1 MSIKKALDG
10 RSCAGMVHAR
20 GLAVFCARVTRGGW
34 AARGLLMATLL
45 LQVGVVIAGT
55 VIPLPD
61 GTVYESTLPVVY
73 IDTKNGEPVKEK
85 DTVLDATMKIVG
97 NNVFGGFDKALY
109 DGAITIKGRGN
120 STWFKPKKPYKIKLD
135 KKTDLFGFGKN
146 KHWVLLANYFDVSLL
161 RNKFAYD
168 LSAQLGMVSMQSTWV
183 DVVLNGTFLGN
194 YQFCEH
200 VRVGSSRIDIFDWDD
215 VIGDGDEKN
224 LSHLTDDPSIDIT
237 GGYLFELSEEY
248 DEISKF
254 KTQTGLKVMVKT
266 PEYIRT
272 NAKMFNY
279 VKAYWQGLEES
290 WLSPNKRDSAGVG
303 LGEYADINSMVSF
316 WLVNEIMCNG
326 DAAKKSRYAYKDV
339 RGKMVFGPVWD
350 FDWVHEIPDL
360 PYLSQ
365 WASYWRITRT
375 ADVAGIFK
383 YWLTDAEFRR
393 KAMESYGKI
402 RGYLADA
409 VSPGGLIDQY
419 LDYIGASGDINS
431 SMWSFNRGFRRDA
444 EVMRTL
450 LAYRIQWLDARFA
463 NEQELERSTSI
474 MSGVS
479 VVPKGTFTGTKKVEY
494 KGRVLNGDTPVG
506 LLALKAGKANA
517 KGVCNVSGTY
527 TGLDG
532 KNLTIRKFKMS
543 KGRTPALSISKI
555 KGPLLFVANF
565 DDTSFAGTLGAWG
578 IESTDGVRKLA
589 DGKFKFEIMGDFPK
603 SVKGF
608 EVDVSRLPKAE
619 PITVKGRKCFVR
631 KVSQGNLSNLKL
643 SFNNRKGTF
652 SGRFKVYAAKGKKKK
667 VLSAKVVGIITGGCG
682 YGQASISNVGTFKVM
697 ISPVEE

>member
-1 MSIKKALDG
+1 MSTKKALDG
-10 RSCAGMVHAR
+10 RSCARKVHRA
-20 GLAVFCARVTRGGW
+20 ARV
-34 AARGLLMATLL
+34 LLIAMLL
-45 LQVGVVIAGT
+45 LQVVVVIAGT

-73 IDTKNGEPVKEK
+73 IDTENGAPIKEK
-85 DTVLDATMKIVG
+85 NTVLNATMKIVG
-97 NNVFGGFDKALY
+97 NNVFGGFDKTLY

-120 STWFKPKKPYKIKLD
+120 STWHKPKKPYKIKLD

-146 KHWVLLANYFDVSLL
+146 KHWVLLANYFDASLL

-168 LSAQLGMVSMQSTWV
+168 LSAQLGMVSMKSTWV
-183 DVVLNGTFLGN
+183 DVVLNGTFVGN

-215 VIGDGDEKN
+215 VIGDGDETN

-248 DEISKF
+248 DEASKF

-266 PEYIRT
+266 PEYIKT
-272 NAKMFNY
+272 NARMFKY

-290 WLSPNKRDSAGVG
+290 WLAPDKRDSAGVG
-303 LGEYADINSMVSF
+303 LGEYADVDSMVSF

-339 RGKMVFGPVWD
+339 GGKMVFGPVWD

-402 RGYLADA
+402 RGYLVES

-431 SMWSFNRGFRRDA
+431 SMWSFNRGFRKDA

-474 MSGVS
+474 MSGVN
-479 VVPKGTFTGTKKVEY
+479 VVPNGTFTGAKKVEY
-494 KGRVLNGDTPVG
+494 RGRVLNGGSPVG
-506 LLALKAGKANA
+506 LLALKVGKANK

-532 KNLTIRKFKMS
+532 KTLAIQRFKMS
-543 KGRTPALSISKI
+543 NGRTPALGISKI
-555 KGPLLFVANF
+555 KGPLVFAANF
-565 DDTSFAGTLGAWG
+565 DDTSFAGTLGAWAV
-578 IESTDGVRKLA
+578 ESTYGVGKLA
-589 DGKFKFEIMGDFPK
+589 DGNFKFELMGDFPEI
-603 SVKGF
+603 VNGR
-608 EVDVSRLPKAE
+608 EVDVSRLPRAE
-619 PITVKGRKCFVR
+619 PITVKGGKCFVR
-631 KVSQGNLSNLKL
+631 KVSQGNLSELKL
-643 SFNNRKGTF
+643 GFNNNKGTF
-652 SGRFKVYAAKGKKKK
+652 SGRFKIYVADGKKKK
-667 VLSAKVVGIITGGCG
+667 ALSAKVFGIFTDGYG
-682 YGQASISNVGTFKVM
+682 YGQASISQVGTFQVR
-697 ISPVEE
+697 ISSVEE